1 MEVFEAVQTV
11 LATRSYRPEPLPEE
25 SVRKIL
31 EAGRLTGSSMNKQP
45 WHFIA
50 VEDREDLRKI
60 GGMASTGPYIAEA
73 GLAVAVVIKDTQ
85 YSVSDASR
93 AIQSMILTAWEAG
106 IHSNWVGFFGL
117 EEIKAYLDIPDEL
130 DLLAVVPFG
139 YSDRPSG
146 KGKKDRKPFSEVVHQ
161 GRFSQPFEEPA
172 SEQHRTK

>member
-1 MEVFEAVQTV
+1 MRVFEAVQTV

-50 VEDREDLRKI
+50 VEDREDLQRI
-60 GGMASTGPYIAEA
+60 GEMAGTGPYITEA
-73 GLAVAVVIKDTQ
+73 GLAVAVAIEDTQ

-93 AIQSMILTAWEAG
+93 AIQSMILTAWEDG

-117 EEIKAYLDIPDEL
+117 EDIQAYLEIPPEL

-139 YSDRPSG
+139 YSGRPSG
-146 KGKKDRKPFSEVVHQ
+146 EGKKDRKPFAQVVHR
-161 GRFSQPFEEPA
+161 GRFGQPFQKKD
-172 SEQHRTK
+172 SQ